1 MKITMLINTG
11 NGFEEFPVLNK
22 FIMDERLDEELDGG
36 NTTTKAKTPS
46 KIPTFADTI
55 VSLTDGETTQTSGF
69 FCFPTAEKRAG
80 EYYAQT
86 LELVEPTRW
95 LMGLTIDGLAVTQPI
110 EGSAENRKTLFDTLS
125 RVLSNY
131 KTRAQG
137 DTVNFIV
144 SASTYALLSSVES
157 PEFSWEGGTLLWE
170 VLCAIADVVDCV
182 PRLSIRVNGGSLDD
196 LQVNYV
202 ISFEEVNK
210 ETGEFEL

>member
-46 KIPTFADTI
+46 KIPAFADTI

-80 EYYAQT
+80 EYYAKT

-110 EGSAENRKTLFDTLS
+110 KGSAEIRKNLFDTLS

-131 KTRAQG
+131 KTRAEG

-144 SASTYALLSSVES
+144 SADTYALLSAVES

-182 PRLSIRVNGGSLDD
+182 PRLSIRVNGGTIR
-196 LQVNYV
+196 YV

-210 ETGEFEL
+210 ETGEFEI